1 VFGPTGLQWCFLHPC
16 ALYHGG
22 GLREFFFPYEE
33 QQLGMVLADARVTAI
48 SENRRNYTFY
58 LDGSET
64 ERYNFNSYVS
74 ANPALRQAV
83 DETLGLDPSD
93 LAHYLRR
100 NDRLTKAANS
110 PLLTV
115 RRGATLTRWILYSA
129 TPKGKLPPPKE
140 YIILTGDTVLLH
152 KLSELF

>member
-93 LAHYLRR
+93 LAHYMRR

-115 RRGATLTRWILYSA
+115 RRYPDALDPVLGHAQRQAAAPERIYHPNWRYGAVT
-129 TPKGKLPPPKE
+129 
-140 YIILTGDTVLLH
+140 
-152 KLSELF
+152 